1 MRSGRIS
8 RNTAINM
15 AGAVLPLL
23 LTLFTVP
30 RYLRL
35 IGDIRFGV
43 LAMVWL
49 LLSYFAIFDMG
60 LGRAISRSLAQLK
73 MAAED
78 ERASVFWTA
87 LLINSVFGVIGG
99 MALWIVT
106 RYFLGVWLNVP
117 ANLKPE
123 FFSALPWLAAAVP
136 VATNLSVMIGAL
148 EGSERFMVV
157 NTLQVASAT
166 AFQLFP
172 LAIAVWHGP
181 DLQWLIAS
189 AVLARLV
196 SSLPLLVACRKFV
209 PLSGVPR
216 INWQTSRELFSF
228 GGWITISGLLT
239 PIMATLDRLLVGAM
253 RGAQAVTYYTV
264 PCNFATKFSMVPA
277 SLSRTLFPRFS
288 MQTPEQQ
295 QELARKSLLALAAVL
310 TCGVAITIPAVDPFF
325 RLWIGPELALRSSHI
340 GELLLVGIW
349 VNGLSWIPSAQLQAR
364 GRPDLVAKFHA
375 VEFVPFLAAL
385 WVGLKYGGV
394 QGAAIVWVLRVI
406 LDTTLLLGSSGL
418 LKRTLAPV
426 LTGFTIV
433 LFSAVMVRLAG
444 DSLKARAIL
453 ALTVLAMGL
462 SWTALFARNALPH
475 RMRSFG
481 LLQPH
486 AGDTV

>member
-60 LGRAISRSLAQLK
+60 LGRATSRSLAQLK
-73 MAAED
+73 AATGA

-87 LLINSVFGVIGG
+87 LLINSAFGLIGG
-99 MALWIVT
+99 LALWIVT
-106 RYFLGVWLNVP
+106 LFFLGVWLNVP
-117 ANLKPE
+117 DTLKPE

-157 NTLQVASAT
+157 NTMQVLSAA
-166 AFQLFP
+166 AFQLCP
-172 LAIAVWHGP
+172 LAVAVWRGP
-181 DLQWLIAS
+181 DLRWLIAS
-189 AVLARLV
+189 AVLARIV
-196 SSLPLLVACRKFV
+196 SSLPLFTACWKFI
-209 PLSGVPR
+209 PLTGAPR
-216 INWQTSRELFSF
+216 VNWQKSRELFSF

-239 PIMATLDRLLVGAM
+239 PLMATLDRLLVGAM

-288 MQTPEQQ
+288 MQTAAQQ
-295 QELARKSLLALAAVL
+295 QELARRSLLALAALL
-310 TCGVAITIPAVDPFF
+310 TCGVAITIPLVNPFF
-325 RLWIGPELALRSSHI
+325 RLWIGPELAARSSHI

-375 VEFVPFLAAL
+375 LEFVPFLLAL
-385 WVGLKYGGV
+385 WAGLKYGGV

-406 LDTTLLLGSSGL
+406 VDTALLLTAAGL
-418 LKRTLAPV
+418 VKRTIASI
-426 LTGFTIV
+426 LTAFSIV
-433 LFSAVMVRLAG
+433 LFSAVLVRFAG
-444 DSLKARAIL
+444 DSLTARATL
-453 ALTVLAMGL
+453 AVTVLAMGL
-462 SWTALFARNALPH
+462 GWTAVFVRSTLPH
-475 RMRSFG
+475 RIRFFRP
-481 LLQPH
+481 LQ
-486 AGDTV
+486 ANIEDTI